1 MVVENLLKKK
11 IGEYL
16 LKKYSIPNTPVEI
29 IKTRK
34 EFKGDYTVV
43 LFPILSLIK
52 LKPNQI
58 GEDIGK
64 YLMDNE
70 NYIEDFNIIQ
80 GFLNL
85 TIADFFL
92 VDLLKRLDENLKFD
106 YKLKSEYH
114 LIEFSS
120 PNTNKPLH
128 LGHVRN
134 ILLGDSISRIFNEVG
149 HNVHK
154 TQIINDRGIHICK
167 SMVAWLQFGKDTNPE
182 SLSLKGDVFVGNFYV
197 KYNEEYEKQVTE
209 MVSNGISEA
218 EAKKNAPI
226 FKDAKELLIKWES
239 GKKEVIDLWSQ
250 MNSWVYEGFSE
261 TYKNLK
267 VSFDSEY
274 FESDT
279 YLKGKEI
286 VLKGLKDKVF
296 YKKDDNSV
304 WVDLKSYGLDEKLL
318 IRSDG
323 TSVYITQ
330 DIGTALLRYK
340 DHPKMDGMIYT
351 TGNEQDYHF
360 KVLFKILS
368 LLGYPWAKKLNHLSY
383 GMVDLPSGKM
393 KSREGLVVDADELIE
408 SMNSKA
414 KIISESLGKINDL
427 SVSEQSKL
435 YEQVSL
441 AALKY
446 HILKVDP
453 KKSILFDPN
462 ESIDFNGNTGP
473 FIQYTYARIKSL
485 SRKNKKNNI
494 NFNRIDLSLKEKDL
508 IIQLND
514 FPNVILNAYKN
525 INPGLIANFCYELVK
540 LYNSFYQSSTV
551 LGNDEINSFRIMLSN
566 KVGSCIKKSMFL
578 LGIEVPERM

>member
-1 MVVENLLKKK
+1 MVVENLLKEK

-43 LFPILSLIK
+43 LFPILSLTK

-106 YKLKSEYH
+106 YKLKSEYY

-239 GKKEVIDLWSQ
+239 GNKEVIDLWSQ
-250 MNSWVYEGFSE
+250 MNSWVYEGFSA

-318 IRSDG
+318 LRSDG

-330 DIGTALLRYK
+330 DIGTAFLRYK

-360 KVLFKILS
+360 KVLFRILS

-393 KSREGLVVDADELIE
+393 KSREGLVVDADELIK
-408 SMNSKA
+408 SMNTKA

-427 SVSEQSKL
+427 SVSEQSEL

-494 NFNRIDLSLKEKDL
+494 NFNRIDLSSKEKDL

-514 FPNVILNAYKN
+514 FPNVIFNAYKN

-540 LYNSFYQSSTV
+540 LYNSFYQSSTI

>member
-1 MVVENLLKKK
+1 MVVENLLKEK

-43 LFPILSLIK
+43 LFPILSLTK

-58 GEDIGK
+58 GEDIGE

-106 YKLKSEYH
+106 YKLKSEYY

-149 HNVHK
+149 HNIHK

-197 KYNEEYEKQVTE
+197 KYNEEYEKQVSE

-239 GKKEVIDLWSQ
+239 GNKEVIDLWSQ
-250 MNSWVYEGFSE
+250 MNSWVYEGFLE

-318 IRSDG
+318 LRSDG

-330 DIGTALLRYK
+330 DIGTAFLRYK

-408 SMNSKA
+408 SMNTKA

-427 SVSEQSKL
+427 SVSEQSEL

-540 LYNSFYQSSTV
+540 LYNSFYQSSTI

-566 KVGSCIKKSMFL
+566 KVGNCIKKSMFL

>member
-1 MVVENLLKKK
+1 MVVENLLKEK

-43 LFPILSLIK
+43 LFPILSLTN

-106 YKLKSEYH
+106 YKLKSEYY

-197 KYNEEYEKQVTE
+197 KYNEEYEKQVNE

-239 GKKEVIDLWSQ
+239 GNKEVIDLWSQ
-250 MNSWVYEGFSE
+250 MNSWVYEGFLE

-318 IRSDG
+318 LRSDG

-330 DIGTALLRYK
+330 DIGTAFLRYK

-408 SMNSKA
+408 SMNTKA

-540 LYNSFYQSSTV
+540 LYNSFYQSSTI

-566 KVGSCIKKSMFL
+566 KVGNCIKKSMFL

>member
-239 GKKEVIDLWSQ
+239 GNKEVIDLWSQ

-330 DIGTALLRYK
+330 DIGTAFLRYK

-408 SMNSKA
+408 SMNTKA

-446 HILKVDP
+446 HILKVDS

-485 SRKNKKNNI
+485 SRKNNN
-494 NFNRIDLSLKEKDL
+494 NNMSYDMIDLSLKEKDL

-514 FPNVILNAYKN
+514 FPNVILNSYKN
-525 INPGLIANFCYELVK
+525 LNPGLIANFCYELVK
-540 LYNSFYQSSTV
+540 LYNSFYQSSTI

-566 KVGSCIKKSMFL
+566 KVGNCIKKSMFL

>member
-1 MVVENLLKKK
+1 MVVENLLKEK

-92 VDLLKRLDENLKFD
+92 IDLLKRLDENLKFD

-149 HNVHK
+149 HNIHK

-197 KYNEEYEKQVTE
+197 KYNEEYEKQVNE

-239 GKKEVIDLWSQ
+239 GNKEVIDLWSQ
-250 MNSWVYEGFSE
+250 MNSWVYEGFLE

-318 IRSDG
+318 LRSDG

-330 DIGTALLRYK
+330 DIGTAFLRYK

-408 SMNSKA
+408 SMNTKA

-427 SVSEQSKL
+427 SVSEQSEL

>member
-1 MVVENLLKKK
+1 MVVENLLKEK

-43 LFPILSLIK
+43 LFPILSLTK

-182 SLSLKGDVFVGNFYV
+182 SLCLKGDVFVGDFYV

-239 GKKEVIDLWSQ
+239 GNKEVIDLWSQ
-250 MNSWVYEGFSE
+250 MNSWVYEGFSA

-330 DIGTALLRYK
+330 DIGTAFLRYK

-383 GMVDLPSGKM
+383 GMVDLPSRKM

-408 SMNSKA
+408 SMNTKA

-435 YEQVSL
+435 YKQVSL

>member
-1 MVVENLLKKK
+1 MVVENLLKEK

-43 LFPILSLIK
+43 LFPILSLTK

-106 YKLKSEYH
+106 YKLKSEYY

-149 HNVHK
+149 HNIHK

-197 KYNEEYEKQVTE
+197 KYNEEYEKQVNE

-239 GKKEVIDLWSQ
+239 GNKEVIDLWSQ
-250 MNSWVYEGFSE
+250 MNSWVYEGFLE

-267 VSFDSEY
+267 VSFNSEY

-318 IRSDG
+318 LRSDG

-330 DIGTALLRYK
+330 DIGTAFLRYK

-360 KVLFKILS
+360 KVLFKVLS

-393 KSREGLVVDADELIE
+393 KSREGLVVDADELIK
-408 SMNSKA
+408 SMNTKA

-427 SVSEQSKL
+427 SVSEQSEL

-540 LYNSFYQSSTV
+540 LYNSFYQSSTI

>member
-1 MVVENLLKKK
+1 MVVENLLKEK

-43 LFPILSLIK
+43 LFPILSLTK

-239 GKKEVIDLWSQ
+239 GNKEVIDLWSQ
-250 MNSWVYEGFSE
+250 MNSWVYEGFSA

-304 WVDLKSYGLDEKLL
+304 WVDLKSYG
-318 IRSDG
+318 
-323 TSVYITQ
+323 
-330 DIGTALLRYK
+330 
-340 DHPKMDGMIYT
+340 
-351 TGNEQDYHF
+351 
-360 KVLFKILS
+360 
-368 LLGYPWAKKLNHLSY
+368 
-383 GMVDLPSGKM
+383 
-393 KSREGLVVDADELIE
+393 
-408 SMNSKA
+408 
-414 KIISESLGKINDL
+414 
-427 SVSEQSKL
+427 
-435 YEQVSL
+435 
-441 AALKY
+441 
-446 HILKVDP
+446 
-453 KKSILFDPN
+453 
-462 ESIDFNGNTGP
+462 
-473 FIQYTYARIKSL
+473 
-485 SRKNKKNNI
+485 
-494 NFNRIDLSLKEKDL
+494 
-508 IIQLND
+508 
-514 FPNVILNAYKN
+514 
-525 INPGLIANFCYELVK
+525 
-540 LYNSFYQSSTV
+540 
-551 LGNDEINSFRIMLSN
+551 
-566 KVGSCIKKSMFL
+566 
-578 LGIEVPERM
+578 

>member
-1 MVVENLLKKK
+1 MIIENLLKKK

-16 LKKYSIPNTPVEI
+16 LKKYSISDNKIEI

-34 EFKGDYTVV
+34 EFNGDYTVV
-43 LFPILSLIK
+43 LFPILPLLKI
-52 LKPNQI
+52 KPNEI
-58 GEDIGK
+58 GQEIGK
-64 YLMDNE
+64 YLIDTE
-70 NYIEDFNIIQ
+70 NFIEDFNIIQ

-85 TIADFFL
+85 SIADFFL
-92 VDLLKRLDENLKFD
+92 VDLLKGLDENLEFNYD
-106 YKLKSEYH
+106 LVNEYF

-149 HNVHK
+149 NYVHK

-167 SMVAWLQFGKDTNPE
+167 SMVAWLQFGKDTSPK
-182 SLSLKGDVFVGNFYV
+182 SLNLKGDVFVGNFYV
-197 KYNEEYEKQVTE
+197 KYNEEFEKQVNE
-209 MVSNGISEA
+209 LVSNGISEE
-218 EAKKNAPI
+218 EANNNAPI
-226 FKDAKELLIKWES
+226 YKDAKELLIKWEN
-239 GKKEVIDLWSQ
+239 GDKEVINLWKK
-250 MNSWVYEGFSE
+250 MNSWVYEGFSV
-261 TYKNLK
+261 TYENLN

-286 VLKGLKDKVF
+286 VLKGLTDKIF
-296 YKKDDNSV
+296 HQKDDNSV
-304 WVDLKSYGLDEKLL
+304 WVNLEPYGLDEKILL
-318 IRSDG
+318 RSDG

-330 DIGTALLRYK
+330 DIGTAFLRYK

-368 LLGYPWAKKLNHLSY
+368 LLGYRWADKLNHLSY
-383 GMVDLPSGKM
+383 GMVDLPTGKM
-393 KSREGLVVDADELIE
+393 KSRKGLVVDADELIE
-408 SMNSKA
+408 SMNKKA
-414 KIISESLGKINDL
+414 KSISESLGKINDL
-427 SVSEQSKL
+427 SASDQNKL
-435 YEQVSL
+435 YKQVSL

-485 SRKNKKNNI
+485 NRKNKNKM
-494 NFNRIDLSLKEKDL
+494 NFTKVNLSEKEKDL

-514 FPNVILNAYKN
+514 LPNVILNAYKN
-525 INPGLIANFCYELVK
+525 LNPGLIANYCYELVK
-540 LYNSFYQSSTV
+540 LYNSFYQSSTI
-551 LGNDEINSFRIMLSN
+551 LGNEEINSFRIMLSN
-566 KVGSCIKKSMFL
+566 KVGSCIKKSMYL
-578 LGIEVPERM
+578 LGIEVPDRM

>member
-43 LFPILSLIK
+43 LFPILSLTN

-106 YKLKSEYH
+106 YKLKSEYY

-167 SMVAWLQFGKDTNPE
+167 SMVAWLQFGKDTNPK
-182 SLSLKGDVFVGNFYV
+182 SLGLKGDEFVGDFYI

-239 GKKEVIDLWSQ
+239 GNKEVIDLWSQ
-250 MNSWVYEGFSE
+250 MNSWVYEGFSA

-318 IRSDG
+318 LRSDG

-330 DIGTALLRYK
+330 DIGTAFLRYK

-360 KVLFKILS
+360 KVLFKVLS

>member
-1 MVVENLLKKK
+1 MIIENLLKKK

-16 LKKYSIPNTPVEI
+16 FKKYSISDNKIEI

-34 EFKGDYTVV
+34 EFNGDYTVV
-43 LFPILSLIK
+43 LFPILPLLKI
-52 LKPNQI
+52 KPNEI
-58 GEDIGK
+58 GEEIGK
-64 YLMDNE
+64 YLIDSE
-70 NYIEDFNIIQ
+70 NFIEDFNIVQ

-85 TIADFFL
+85 SIADFFL
-92 VDLLKRLDENLKFD
+92 VDLLKGLDENLEFNYD
-106 YKLKSEYH
+106 LINEYF

-149 HNVHK
+149 NYVHK

-167 SMVAWLQFGKDTNPE
+167 SMVAWLQFGKDTSPK
-182 SLSLKGDVFVGNFYV
+182 SLNLKGDVFVGNFYV
-197 KYNEEYEKQVTE
+197 KYNEEFEKQVNE
-209 MVSNGISEA
+209 LVSNGISEE
-218 EAKKNAPI
+218 EAKNNAPI
-226 FKDAKELLIKWES
+226 YKDAKELLIKWEN
-239 GKKEVIDLWSQ
+239 GDKEVINLWKK
-250 MNSWVYEGFSE
+250 MNSWVYEGFSV
-261 TYKNLK
+261 TYENLN

-274 FESDT
+274 FESNT

-286 VLKGLKDKVF
+286 ILKGLTDKIF
-296 YKKDDNSV
+296 HQKDDNSV
-304 WVDLKSYGLDEKLL
+304 WVNLEPYGLDEKILL
-318 IRSDG
+318 RSDG

-330 DIGTALLRYK
+330 DIGTAFLRYK

-368 LLGYPWAKKLNHLSY
+368 LLGYRWADKLNHLSY
-383 GMVDLPSGKM
+383 GMVDLPTGKM
-393 KSREGLVVDADELIE
+393 KSREGSVVDADELIE
-408 SMNSKA
+408 SMNKKA
-414 KIISESLGKINDL
+414 KTISESLGKINDL
-427 SVSEQSKL
+427 SALDQNKL
-435 YEQVSL
+435 YRQVSL

-485 SRKNKKNNI
+485 SRKNKNKM
-494 NFNRIDLSLKEKDL
+494 NFTKVNLSKKEKDL

-514 FPNVILNAYKN
+514 LPNVILNAYKN
-525 INPGLIANFCYELVK
+525 LNPGLIANYCYELVK
-540 LYNSFYQSSTV
+540 LYNSFYQSSTI
-551 LGNDEINSFRIMLSN
+551 LGNEQINSFRIMLSN
-566 KVGSCIKKSMFL
+566 KVGSSIKKSMSL
-578 LGIEVPERM
+578 LGIEVPDRM

>member
-1 MVVENLLKKK
+1 MVVENLLKEK

-43 LFPILSLIK
+43 LFPILSLTK

-106 YKLKSEYH
+106 YKLKSEYY

-149 HNVHK
+149 HNIHK

-239 GKKEVIDLWSQ
+239 GNKEVIDLWSQ
-250 MNSWVYEGFSE
+250 MNSWVYEGFLE

-318 IRSDG
+318 LRSDG

-330 DIGTALLRYK
+330 DIGTAFLRYK

-408 SMNSKA
+408 SMNTKA

-427 SVSEQSKL
+427 SVSEQSEL

-540 LYNSFYQSSTV
+540 LYNSFYQSSTI

-566 KVGSCIKKSMFL
+566 KVGNCIKKSMFL

>member
-1 MVVENLLKKK
+1 MVVENLLKEK

-43 LFPILSLIK
+43 LFPILSLTK

-167 SMVAWLQFGKDTNPE
+167 SMVAWLQFGKDTNPQ

-239 GKKEVIDLWSQ
+239 GNKEVIDLWSQ

-318 IRSDG
+318 LRSDG

-330 DIGTALLRYK
+330 DIGTAFLRYK

-408 SMNSKA
+408 SMNTKA

-427 SVSEQSKL
+427 SVSEQSEL

-525 INPGLIANFCYELVK
+525 INPGLIANFCYDLVK

-566 KVGSCIKKSMFL
+566 KVGNCIKKSMFL

>member
-1 MVVENLLKKK
+1 MIVENLLKKK

-16 LKKYSIPNTPVEI
+16 LKKYSVSDIKIEI

-34 EFKGDYTVV
+34 EFNGDYTVV
-43 LFPILSLIK
+43 LFPILPLLKI
-52 LKPNQI
+52 KPNEI
-58 GEDIGK
+58 GQEIGK
-64 YLMDNE
+64 YLIDNE
-70 NYIEDFNIIQ
+70 KFVEDFNIIQ
-80 GFLNL
+80 GFLNIS
-85 TIADFFL
+85 IADFFL
-92 VDLLKRLDENLKFD
+92 VDLLKGLDENLQFNYD
-106 YKLKSEYH
+106 LLNEYF

-149 HNVHK
+149 NYVHK

-167 SMVAWLQFGKDTNPE
+167 SMVAWLQFGKDTSPK
-182 SLSLKGDVFVGNFYV
+182 SLNLKGDVFVGNFYV
-197 KYNEEYEKQVTE
+197 KYNEEFEKQVNE
-209 MVSNGISEA
+209 LVSNGMSED
-218 EAKKNAPI
+218 EAKNNAPI
-226 FKDAKELLIKWES
+226 YKDAKELLIKWEN
-239 GKKEVIDLWSQ
+239 GDKEVMNLWKK
-250 MNSWVYEGFSE
+250 MNSWVYEGFSV
-261 TYKNLK
+261 TYENLN

-274 FESDT
+274 FESNT

-286 VLKGLKDKVF
+286 VLKGLNDKIF
-296 YKKDDNSV
+296 YQKDDNSV
-304 WVDLKSYGLDEKLL
+304 WVNLEPYGLDEKILL
-318 IRSDG
+318 RSDG

-330 DIGTALLRYK
+330 DIGTAFLRYK

-368 LLGYPWAKKLNHLSY
+368 LLGYRWADKLNHLSY
-383 GMVDLPSGKM
+383 GMVDLPTGKM

-408 SMNSKA
+408 SMNKKSKS
-414 KIISESLGKINDL
+414 ISESLGKINDL
-427 SVSEQSKL
+427 SALDQNKL
-435 YEQVSL
+435 YKQVSL

-485 SRKNKKNNI
+485 SRKNKNKM
-494 NFNRIDLSLKEKDL
+494 NFTKVNLSKKEKDL

-514 FPNVILNAYKN
+514 LPNVILNAYKN
-525 INPGLIANFCYELVK
+525 LNPGLIANYCYELVK
-540 LYNSFYQSSTV
+540 LYNSFYQSSTI
-551 LGNDEINSFRIMLSN
+551 LGNEEINSFRIMLSN
-566 KVGSCIKKSMFL
+566 KVGSSIKKSMSL
-578 LGIEVPERM
+578 LGIDVPDRM

>member
-1 MVVENLLKKK
+1 MVVENLLKEK

-43 LFPILSLIK
+43 LFPILSLTK

-149 HNVHK
+149 HNIHK

-197 KYNEEYEKQVTE
+197 KYNEEYEKQVNE

-239 GKKEVIDLWSQ
+239 GNKEVIDLWSQ
-250 MNSWVYEGFSE
+250 MNSWVYEGFLE

-318 IRSDG
+318 LRSDG

-330 DIGTALLRYK
+330 DIGTAFLRYK

-360 KVLFKILS
+360 KVLFKVLS

-408 SMNSKA
+408 SMNTKA

-435 YEQVSL
+435 YKQVSL

-540 LYNSFYQSSTV
+540 LYNSFYQSSTI

-566 KVGSCIKKSMFL
+566 KVGNCIKKSMFL

>member
-1 MVVENLLKKK
+1 MVVENLLKEK

-43 LFPILSLIK
+43 LFPILSLTK

-149 HNVHK
+149 HNIHK

-239 GKKEVIDLWSQ
+239 GNKEVIDLWSQ
-250 MNSWVYEGFSE
+250 MNSWVYEGFLE

-318 IRSDG
+318 LRSDG

-330 DIGTALLRYK
+330 DIGTAFLRYK

-408 SMNSKA
+408 SMNTKA

-485 SRKNKKNNI
+485 SRKNKKNNT

-551 LGNDEINSFRIMLSN
+551 LGNDEINSFRIMLSD

>member
-1 MVVENLLKKK
+1 MVVENLLKEK

-43 LFPILSLIK
+43 LFPILSLTK

-239 GKKEVIDLWSQ
+239 GNKEVIDLWSQ

-318 IRSDG
+318 LRSDG

-330 DIGTALLRYK
+330 DIGTAFLRYK

-408 SMNSKA
+408 SMNTKA

>member
-1 MVVENLLKKK
+1 MVVENLLKEK

-43 LFPILSLIK
+43 LFPILSLTK

-80 GFLNL
+80 GFLNI

-197 KYNEEYEKQVTE
+197 KYNEEYEKQVNE

-239 GKKEVIDLWSQ
+239 GNKEVIDLWSQ

-318 IRSDG
+318 LRSDG

-330 DIGTALLRYK
+330 DIGTAFLRYK

-408 SMNSKA
+408 SMNTKA

-427 SVSEQSKL
+427 SVSEQSEL

-453 KKSILFDPN
+453 KKNILFDPN

-566 KVGSCIKKSMFL
+566 KVGNCIKKSMFL

>member
-1 MVVENLLKKK
+1 MVVENLLKEK

-43 LFPILSLIK
+43 LFPILSLTK

-209 MVSNGISEA
+209 MVSSGISEA
-218 EAKKNAPI
+218 EAKNNAPI

-408 SMNSKA
+408 SMNTKA

-540 LYNSFYQSSTV
+540 LYNSFYQSSTI

-566 KVGSCIKKSMFL
+566 KVGNCIKKSMFL

>member
-1 MVVENLLKKK
+1 MIIENLLKKK

-16 LKKYSIPNTPVEI
+16 FKKYSISDNKIEI

-34 EFKGDYTVV
+34 EFNGDYTVV
-43 LFPILSLIK
+43 LFPILPLLKI
-52 LKPNQI
+52 KPNEI
-58 GEDIGK
+58 GQEIGK
-64 YLMDNE
+64 FLIDNE
-70 NYIEDFNIIQ
+70 KFVEDFNIID

-85 TIADFFL
+85 SIADFFL
-92 VDLLKRLDENLKFD
+92 VDLLKALDENLEFNYD
-106 YKLKSEYH
+106 LVNEYF

-149 HNVHK
+149 NYVHK

-167 SMVAWLQFGKDTNPE
+167 SMVAWLQFGKDTSPK
-182 SLSLKGDVFVGNFYV
+182 SLNLKGDVFVGNFYV
-197 KYNEEYEKQVTE
+197 KYNEEFEKQVNE
-209 MVSNGISEA
+209 LVSNGISEE
-218 EAKKNAPI
+218 EAKNNAPI
-226 FKDAKELLIKWES
+226 YKDAKELLIKWEN
-239 GKKEVIDLWSQ
+239 GDKEVINLWKK
-250 MNSWVYEGFSE
+250 MNSWVYEGFSV
-261 TYKNLK
+261 TYENLN

-274 FESDT
+274 FESNT

-286 VLKGLKDKVF
+286 ILKGLTDKIF
-296 YKKDDNSV
+296 HQKDDNSV
-304 WVDLKSYGLDEKLL
+304 WVNLEPYGLDEKILL
-318 IRSDG
+318 RSDG

-330 DIGTALLRYK
+330 DIGTAFLRYK

-368 LLGYPWAKKLNHLSY
+368 LLGYRWADKLNHLSY
-383 GMVDLPSGKM
+383 GMVDLPTGKM
-393 KSREGLVVDADELIE
+393 KSREGSVVDADELIE
-408 SMNSKA
+408 SMNKKA
-414 KIISESLGKINDL
+414 KTISESLGKINDL
-427 SVSEQSKL
+427 SALDQNKL
-435 YEQVSL
+435 YRQVSL

-485 SRKNKKNNI
+485 SRKNKNKMSFTKVN
-494 NFNRIDLSLKEKDL
+494 LSDKEKDL

-514 FPNVILNAYKN
+514 LPNVILNAYKN
-525 INPGLIANFCYELVK
+525 LNPGLIANYCYELVK
-540 LYNSFYQSSTV
+540 LYNSFYQSSTI
-551 LGNDEINSFRIMLSN
+551 LGNEQINSFRIMLSN
-566 KVGSCIKKSMFL
+566 KVGSSIKKSMSL
-578 LGIEVPERM
+578 LGIEVPDRM

>member
-1 MVVENLLKKK
+1 MVVENLLKEK

-43 LFPILSLIK
+43 LFPILSLTK

-92 VDLLKRLDENLKFD
+92 VDLLKGLDENLKFD
-106 YKLKSEYH
+106 YKLKSEYY

-149 HNVHK
+149 HNIHK

-197 KYNEEYEKQVTE
+197 KYNEEYEKQVNE

-239 GKKEVIDLWSQ
+239 GNKEVIDLWSQ
-250 MNSWVYEGFSE
+250 MNSWVYEGFLE

-318 IRSDG
+318 LRSDG

-330 DIGTALLRYK
+330 DIGTAFLRYK

-360 KVLFKILS
+360 KVLFKVLS

-408 SMNSKA
+408 SMNTKA

-427 SVSEQSKL
+427 SVSEQSEL

-540 LYNSFYQSSTV
+540 LYNSFYQSSTI

-566 KVGSCIKKSMFL
+566 KVGNCIKKSMFL

>member
-1 MVVENLLKKK
+1 MIIENLLKKK

-16 LKKYSIPNTPVEI
+16 LKKYSISDNKIEI

-34 EFKGDYTVV
+34 EFSGDYTVV
-43 LFPILSLIK
+43 LFPILPLLKI
-52 LKPNQI
+52 KPNDI
-58 GEDIGK
+58 GEEIGK
-64 YLMDNE
+64 YLIDNE
-70 NYIEDFNIIQ
+70 NFIEDFNIIQ

-85 TIADFFL
+85 SIADFFL
-92 VDLLKRLDENLKFD
+92 VDLLKGLDENLEFNYD
-106 YKLKSEYH
+106 LINEYF

-149 HNVHK
+149 NFVHK

-167 SMVAWLQFGKDTNPE
+167 SMVAWLQFGKDTSPK
-182 SLSLKGDVFVGNFYV
+182 SLNIKGDVFVGNFYV
-197 KYNEEYEKQVTE
+197 KYNEEFEKQVNE
-209 MVSNGISEA
+209 LVSNGISEN
-218 EAKKNAPI
+218 EAKNNAPI
-226 FKDAKELLIKWES
+226 YKDAKELLIKWEN
-239 GKKEVIDLWSQ
+239 GDKEVINLWKK
-250 MNSWVYEGFSE
+250 MNSWVYDGFSV
-261 TYKNLK
+261 TYENLN

-274 FESDT
+274 FESNT

-286 VLKGLKDKVF
+286 VLKGLNDKIF
-296 YKKDDNSV
+296 YQKDDNSV
-304 WVDLKSYGLDEKLL
+304 WVNLETYGLDEKILL
-318 IRSDG
+318 RSDG

-330 DIGTALLRYK
+330 DIGTAFLRYK
-340 DHPKMDGMIYT
+340 DHPKMNGMIYT

-368 LLGYPWAKKLNHLSY
+368 LLGYRWADKLNHLSY
-383 GMVDLPSGKM
+383 GMVDLPTGKM
-393 KSREGLVVDADELIE
+393 KSRKGLVVDADELIE
-408 SMNSKA
+408 SMNKKA
-414 KIISESLGKINDL
+414 KSISESLGKINDL
-427 SVSEQSKL
+427 TDSDQNKL
-435 YEQVSL
+435 YKQVSL

-485 SRKNKKNNI
+485 SRKNKNKI
-494 NFNRIDLSLKEKDL
+494 NFTKVDLSDKEKDL

-514 FPNVILNAYKN
+514 LPNVILNAYKN
-525 INPGLIANFCYELVK
+525 LNPGLIANYCYELVK
-540 LYNSFYQSSTV
+540 LYNSFYQSSTI
-551 LGNDEINSFRIMLSN
+551 LGNEEINSFRVMLSN
-566 KVGSCIKKSMFL
+566 KVGSSIKKSMSL

>member
-1 MVVENLLKKK
+1 MVVENLLKEK

-43 LFPILSLIK
+43 LFPILSLTK

-239 GKKEVIDLWSQ
+239 GNKEVIDLWSQ

-304 WVDLKSYGLDEKLL
+304 WVDLKPYGLDEKLL

-330 DIGTALLRYK
+330 DIGTAFLRYT

-408 SMNSKA
+408 SMNTKA

-435 YEQVSL
+435 YKQVSL

-494 NFNRIDLSLKEKDL
+494 NFNRLDLSLKEKDL

-540 LYNSFYQSSTV
+540 LYNSFYQSSTI

-566 KVGSCIKKSMFL
+566 KVGNCIKKSMFL

>member
-1 MVVENLLKKK
+1 MVVENLLKEK

-43 LFPILSLIK
+43 LFPILSLTK

-106 YKLKSEYH
+106 YKLKSEYY

-149 HNVHK
+149 HNIHK

-197 KYNEEYEKQVTE
+197 KYNEEYEKQVNE

-239 GKKEVIDLWSQ
+239 GNKEVIDLWSQ

-330 DIGTALLRYK
+330 DIGTAFLRYK

-360 KVLFKILS
+360 KVLFKVLS

-408 SMNSKA
+408 SMNTKA

-427 SVSEQSKL
+427 SVSEQSEL

-566 KVGSCIKKSMFL
+566 KVGNCIKKSMFL

>member
-1 MVVENLLKKK
+1 MVVENLLKEK

-43 LFPILSLIK
+43 LFPILSLTK

-70 NYIEDFNIIQ
+70 NYIEGFNIIQ

-106 YKLKSEYH
+106 YKLKSEYY

-149 HNVHK
+149 HNIHK

-197 KYNEEYEKQVTE
+197 KYNEEYEKQVNE

-239 GKKEVIDLWSQ
+239 GNKEVIDLWSQ
-250 MNSWVYEGFSE
+250 MNSWVYEGFLE

-318 IRSDG
+318 LRSDG

-330 DIGTALLRYK
+330 DIGTAFLRYK

-360 KVLFKILS
+360 KVLFKVLS

-408 SMNSKA
+408 SMNTKA

-427 SVSEQSKL
+427 SVSEQSEL

-473 FIQYTYARIKSL
+473 FIQYAYARIKSL

-525 INPGLIANFCYELVK
+525 INPGLIANFCYDLVK

-566 KVGSCIKKSMFL
+566 KVGNCIKKSMFL

>member
-1 MVVENLLKKK
+1 MVVENLLKEK

-43 LFPILSLIK
+43 LFPILSLTK

-239 GKKEVIDLWSQ
+239 GNKEVIDLWSQ

-318 IRSDG
+318 LRSDG

-330 DIGTALLRYK
+330 DIGTAFLRYK

>member
-1 MVVENLLKKK
+1 MVVENLLKEK

-43 LFPILSLIK
+43 LFPILSLTK

-239 GKKEVIDLWSQ
+239 GNKEVIDLWSQ
-250 MNSWVYEGFSE
+250 MNSWVYEGFLE

-318 IRSDG
+318 LRSDG

-330 DIGTALLRYK
+330 DIGTAFLRYK

-408 SMNSKA
+408 SMNTKA

-427 SVSEQSKL
+427 SVSEQSEL

-566 KVGSCIKKSMFL
+566 KVGNCIKKSMFL

>member
-1 MVVENLLKKK
+1 MIIENLLKKK

-16 LKKYSIPNTPVEI
+16 LKKYSISDNKIEI

-34 EFKGDYTVV
+34 EFNGDYTVV
-43 LFPILSLIK
+43 LFPILPLLKI
-52 LKPNQI
+52 KPNEI
-58 GEDIGK
+58 GEEIGK
-64 YLMDNE
+64 YLIDSE
-70 NYIEDFNIIQ
+70 NFIEDFNIIQ

-85 TIADFFL
+85 SIADFFL
-92 VDLLKRLDENLKFD
+92 VDLLKGLDENLKFNYD
-106 YKLKSEYH
+106 LINEYF

-149 HNVHK
+149 NYVHK

-167 SMVAWLQFGKDTNPE
+167 SMVAWLQFGKDTSPK
-182 SLSLKGDVFVGNFYV
+182 SLNLKGDVFVGNFYV
-197 KYNEEYEKQVTE
+197 KYNEEFEKQVNE
-209 MVSNGISEA
+209 LVSNGMSED
-218 EAKKNAPI
+218 EAKNNAPI
-226 FKDAKELLIKWES
+226 YKDAKELLIKWEN
-239 GKKEVIDLWSQ
+239 GDKEVMNLWKK
-250 MNSWVYEGFSE
+250 MNSWVYEGFSV
-261 TYKNLK
+261 TYENLN

-274 FESDT
+274 FESNT

-286 VLKGLKDKVF
+286 VLKGLNDKIF
-296 YKKDDNSV
+296 YQKDDNSV
-304 WVDLKSYGLDEKLL
+304 WVNLEPYGLDEKILL
-318 IRSDG
+318 RSDG

-330 DIGTALLRYK
+330 DIGTAFLRYK

-368 LLGYPWAKKLNHLSY
+368 LLGYRWADKLNHLSY
-383 GMVDLPSGKM
+383 GMVDLPTGKM

-408 SMNSKA
+408 SMNKKSKS
-414 KIISESLGKINDL
+414 ISESLGKINDL
-427 SVSEQSKL
+427 SALDQNKL
-435 YEQVSL
+435 YKQVSL

-485 SRKNKKNNI
+485 SRKNKNKM
-494 NFNRIDLSLKEKDL
+494 NFTKVNLSDKEKDL

-514 FPNVILNAYKN
+514 LPNIIVNAYKN
-525 INPGLIANFCYELVK
+525 LNPGLIANYCYELVK
-540 LYNSFYQSSTV
+540 LYNSFYQSSTILV
-551 LGNDEINSFRIMLSN
+551 I
-566 KVGSCIKKSMFL
+566 
-578 LGIEVPERM
+578 

>member
-197 KYNEEYEKQVTE
+197 KYNEEYEKQVAE

-239 GKKEVIDLWSQ
+239 GNKEVIDLWSQ

-318 IRSDG
+318 IRSNG

-330 DIGTALLRYK
+330 DIGTAFLRYK

-408 SMNSKA
+408 SMNTKA